1 MPSASPH
8 QFLLAIGGGADD
20 HEQTLRVV
28 FEPSLDVD
36 AIGPHVDVPLAGQ
49 VANGPSTKLRFENPD
64 VYNSIAAL
72 AAKPLIRIV
81 LPIVNRPHQVTASRR
96 RWPIMQVSIRRR
108 TMCHC
113 NSVQQRSDRLKLP
126 QLSNRQKLR

>member
-8 QFLLAIGGGADD
+8 QFLLAIGGGAND

-28 FEPSLDVD
+28 SEPSLDVD

-81 LPIVNRPHQVTASRR
+81 LPIVN
-96 RWPIMQVSIRRR
+96 
-108 TMCHC
+108 
-113 NSVQQRSDRLKLP
+113 
-126 QLSNRQKLR
+126 

>member
-8 QFLLAIGGGADD
+8 QFLLAIGGGVDD